1 VLPDEHIAR
10 LERDGALLASAAES
24 AGWDAPV
31 PATEWDVRSL
41 VTHVGGVHRWAADVV
56 RTRSATLDTAA
67 GVAVGTGP
75 ADDELLAWFVDG
87 HRALVET
94 LRSAPADL
102 DCVTFLPAP
111 SPLAF
116 WARRQAHET
125 AIHRSDAQAA
135 ATVVEDSARKPNT
148 ILHDREL
155 AQDGIAE
162 MLLGFAARRSNAIAR
177 AATLALRPSDGDAWL
192 LTFGGERIVAEKIEA
207 DADASVRGTSSDIYL
222 WLWNR
227 PSDVH
232 VTGDAAVAD
241 LWRSVRV
248 RWS

>member
-10 LERDGALLASAAES
+10 LERYGALLASAAAS

-56 RTRSATLDTAA
+56 RTQSATLDTEA
-67 GVAVGTGP
+67 GAAVGTGP
-75 ADDELLAWFVDG
+75 SDDELLAWFVDG
-87 HRALVET
+87 HGALVET
-94 LRSAPADL
+94 LRAAPADL
-102 DCVTFLPAP
+102 DCGTFLPAP

-125 AIHRSDAQAA
+125 AIHRADAQAA
-135 ATVVEDSARKPNT
+135 AAIVNDSARNQST
-148 ILHDREL
+148 ILHDCEL

-162 MLLGFAARRSNAIAR
+162 MLHGFAARRNNAIAR
-177 AATLALRPSDGDAWL
+177 PATVALRPSDGDAWL
-192 LTFGGERIVAEKIEA
+192 LTFGGERIVAEPSDA
-207 DADASVRGTSSDIYL
+207 DADAAVSGTSSAIYL

-227 PSDVH
+227 PSDV
-232 VTGDAAVAD
+232 VVDGDVSVAG